1 MNWQQKGAKGERKN
15 AKLRILVLSDGAD
28 TGSDKE
34 AHTVAAELQR
44 HNITVDAIQLGAG
57 GRDATLQ
64 ALSRISGG
72 LCFAP
77 SSLKSALQL
86 CEHETVLSALE
97 RPVRK
102 IALTPIRSSYAFQQ
116 ALRAA
121 KPEPSS
127 EDDFPARKQTFNTAA
142 KVQGL
147 EQAVSKAQALIAGAA
162 APGAAPASGSGSAG
176 AAAAPALSAAQSKR
190 IFRELRNLL
199 ANPHP
204 AFDVY
209 PTSDDLRDWILICEG
224 PSGSIYVGGCWRLT
238 LHFPSGYPAVAPEIR
253 FDTRIM

>member
-1 MNWQQKGAKGERKN
+1 M
-15 AKLRILVLSDGAD
+15 
-28 TGSDKE
+28 
-34 AHTVAAELQR
+34 AAELQR

-64 ALSRISGG
+64 ALSRVTGG

-77 SSLKSALQL
+77 ASLKSALQL
-86 CEHETVLSALE
+86 CEHETVLSVTE
-97 RPVRK
+97 RPARK
-102 IALTPIRSSYAFQQ
+102 AALTPIRSSYAFSQ

-127 EDDFPARKQTFNTAA
+127 EDDFPARKQTFNTGA

-147 EQAVSKAQALIAGAA
+147 EQAISKAQALIAGAPV
-162 APGAAPASGSGSAG
+162 PGTAPASGSGSA
-176 AAAAPALSAAQSKR
+176 ANASVAPPLSAAQSKR